1 MRDLGV
7 VVDSH
12 LCFSEHIANIVRQA
26 HQSANL
32 IHRCFTSKNSDLLVR
47 AFKVYVRPILEFNSP
62 VWSPSL
68 SKDIL
73 LIESVQR
80 KFTKRILSM
89 SGLTYYSR
97 LQVLGLKSLEIRRL
111 RTDVLLVYRIM
122 FGMVRL
128 NSNDRVFYLKKS
140 TTPARSQIKYVIN
153 KQRCSN
159 NRRINFFSN
168 RIVNLWN
175 NLPSS
180 TTDFTSFHKFD
191 KSLNR
196 PNDYLLLYCKLNFI

>member
-1 MRDLGV
+1 MV
-7 VVDSH
+7 
-12 LCFSEHIANIVRQA
+12 
-26 HQSANL
+26 
-32 IHRCFTSKNSDLLVR
+32 K
-47 AFKVYVRPILEFNSP
+47 AFKVYVCPILEFNSP

-80 KFTKRILSM
+80 KFTKRIPSM
-89 SGLTYYSR
+89 PGLTYYSR
-97 LQVLGLKSLEIRRL
+97 LQLLRLESPEIRRI
-111 RTDVLLVYRIM
+111 RSGVLLVYRIM

-128 NSNDRVFYLKKS
+128 NSNEFFTLWNQPHLRGH
-140 TTPARSQIKYVIN
+140 KYVIN

-175 NLPSS
+175 NLPSII
-180 TTDFTSFHKFD
+180 TCLCLHVMHVCFLVLAFLFLHFLAVGQTLLAFAGLTSHLIMIIF
-191 KSLNR
+191 
-196 PNDYLLLYCKLNFI
+196 YCTIKWILRNL

>member
-1 MRDLGV
+1 M
-7 VVDSH
+7 
-12 LCFSEHIANIVRQA
+12 
-26 HQSANL
+26 
-32 IHRCFTSKNSDLLVR
+32 
-47 AFKVYVRPILEFNSP
+47 
-62 VWSPSL
+62 
-68 SKDIL
+68 KDIL

-80 KFTKRILSM
+80 KFTKRIPSI

-97 LQVLGLKSLEIRRL
+97 LQALGLESLEIRRL
-111 RTDVLLVYRIM
+111 HTDVLLAYRIM

-128 NSNDRVFYLKKS
+128 NSNEFFTLRNQPHL
-140 TTPARSQIKYVIN
+140 RGHKYVMN

-180 TTDFTSFHKFD
+180 RTDFNSFCKFD
-191 KSLNR
+191 KSLN
-196 PNDYLLLYCKLNFI
+196 NDYLLLYCKLNFT